1 LTVAQLAFNA
11 DTDRKRSL
19 YAKLTAEVNEL
30 SSEWPDNYREV
41 RVPVGESALYALLVL
56 PDGVA
61 APNTII
67 LFGGLNGWGAA
78 YLGIADSFAQAGL
91 ACLLVEL
98 PGQGNTRLRENL
110 YADHATVGAV
120 SACVDWIRSTNE
132 LSDQVGVC
140 GNSFGGLFAALSA
153 SADPRIGA
161 VCINGAP
168 PIPTLP
174 PFRTAQELMLG
185 FFGVESPELVN
196 EILPTIEFRDKTIA
210 CPVLVLHG
218 GADRLVSEAEQRVF
232 LDAATGSA
240 TWREWP
246 DGQHT
251 MYNHAIERNAIV
263 TSWFARALAG

>member
-1 LTVAQLAFNA
+1 LAFNA
-11 DTDRKRSL
+11 DTDRKRAL
-19 YAKLTAEVNEL
+19 YAKLTSEVDAL
-30 SSEWPDNYREV
+30 SSEWPEHYRDV
-41 RVPVGESALYALLVL
+41 RVPHGDSALCALLVL
-56 PDGVA
+56 PVGTASPRTV
-61 APNTII
+61 IV
-67 LFGGLNGWGAA
+67 FGGLNGWGAA
-78 YLGIADSFAQAGL
+78 YLSLADSLAQAGL

-98 PGQGNTRLRENL
+98 PGQGNTRLRDHL

-120 SACVDWIRSTNE
+120 SACVDWIRSTND
-132 LSDQVGVC
+132 LSDQVGVW
-140 GNSFGGLFAALSA
+140 GNSFGGLFAALA
-153 SADPRIGA
+153 AAADPRIGA

-185 FFGVESPELVN
+185 FFGVQSTEAVN
-196 EILPTIEFRDKTIA
+196 EILPTIEFRDKTID

-218 GADRLVSEAEQRVF
+218 GADRLVTEAEQRVF
-232 LDAATGSA
+232 LDAATASA

-263 TSWFARALAG
+263 TTWFAWALAD